1 MADIYNHEAH
11 KFADAGLQLR
21 VPVDMVP
28 ANQYAQLTNAL
39 PIIEGRLE
47 ARAALKWV
55 VNVPNVTT
63 PGSGL
68 HSISRLNQPSVA
80 GVGDRVLG
88 VDTTIQTC
96 PLPSGS
102 VPTQRDSTRDGNQ
115 VSLPN
120 FHFQNDVSAWQI
132 IADRAGMK
140 KYKGGPT
147 GVYQNLGISPPN
159 AIAGSGATA
168 IDGGAGNL
176 NSTGGPGYDWLYT
189 WVNTATLTESNP
201 SDLSIAPSYTG
212 SVTSSTVPDPGF
224 GRTSGGAPGAISG
237 NSASEQRQSVLRTG
251 YAATTQQMQSLKLY
265 LSLAM
270 TNTAGSTG
278 GAVYALV
285 EMSLDGGIAWR
296 LITDTLA
303 YLPSVT
309 NIFAVSLPV
318 TQDMTKLQLRYL
330 TLGVGSTTVPQ
341 NVTVRRIR
349 DRAGNFDLTGLLT
362 GGGGNAVTSLNISS
376 DIVSGIDITQTA
388 TLLPLVNRQATITVL
403 SSNDTQCN
411 ALRLYRRGG
420 SVTAGWAFVGQFPM
434 VAGSGSFTVTDN
446 VADTNLGGF
455 ITFTNDAPVN
465 SVFVLQRPLP
475 YVWGPGFNPSRLF
488 GCGDLDRPDAVYF
501 TNPGNADQWGVGQ
514 WVDVS
519 SPSDPMQN
527 GCIFNTRTFAF
538 SKERMFELLPSLIG
552 GATVTPFQTPCS
564 RGLISPW
571 GLLATARMIYFVAKD
586 GVYVTTGGEETSLV
600 ENDIKPLFPTL
611 DNPLGRLI
619 EGYDSVDL
627 ERIEDIRLRFHND
640 ELWFIYRGITTGIL
654 QTLVYDQNKKRWRA
668 AKYPVN
674 ITTTYSEEGG
684 PASSLLLGDSTGSL
698 YSTQTGTGDVL
709 QASTPAIPVTIRTGA
724 YDQGLTLNQKE
735 YGNVL
740 FDIDPGGATV
750 GSPVTITPLLNGEVV
765 TGAAITVTGSGRQQ
779 VPLTLGDVFGF
790 NISFAITFTRS
801 STINPILYQFD
812 ILWRSEPS
820 AVCHWEARETS
831 NGLIGWQH
839 MRDMNIAIRS
849 TTTVT
854 LTLTLDSTT
863 TQTYTLAST
872 SGLRKKVYV
881 PLHSNK
887 FKMVRYSLDSTDV
900 TQPFRLYET
909 ELEVRAKQWL
919 TSLGYAVVKPFG
931 AESTLAAETIE
942 SQILGGK

>member
-1 MADIYNHEAH
+1 MADIYSHDGH
-11 KFADAGLQLR
+11 KFSDAGLQLR
-21 VPVDMVP
+21 VPPDLCPPSMFT
-28 ANQYAQLTNAL
+28 QLTNAI

-47 ARAALKWV
+47 ARAALKWI
-55 VNVPNVTT
+55 VNIANTTT

-80 GVGDRVLG
+80 NVGDRVLG
-88 VDTTIQTC
+88 VDTTIQTLA
-96 PLPSGS
+96 LPAGS
-102 VPTQRDSTRDGNQ
+102 VATLRDSTRDGNQ
-115 VSLPN
+115 VSLPT

-132 IADRAGMK
+132 VADRAGMR

-147 GVYQNLGISPPN
+147 GVYQTLGIAPPN
-159 AIAGSGATA
+159 AVANSGATA

-189 WVNTATLTESNP
+189 WVNTITQTESNP

-224 GRTSGGAPGAISG
+224 GQTSAGLPGAISG
-237 NSASEQRQSVLRTG
+237 NSAAEVRQSVLRKG
-251 YAATTQQMQSLKLY
+251 YAAATQQMQSLKLY
-265 LSLAM
+265 LSLQM
-270 TNTAGSTG
+270 TNVVGTTG
-278 GAVYALV
+278 GAAYGLV
-285 EMSLDGGIAWR
+285 EMSLDNGTTWR

-303 YLPSVT
+303 YLVNGTS
-309 NIFAVSLPV
+309 IFAVSLPV

-330 TLGVGSTTVPQ
+330 TLGVGNTTIPQ

-362 GGGGNAVTSLNISS
+362 GGGGNASVALNINS
-376 DIVSGIDITQTA
+376 DTVSGIDITQTA
-388 TLLPLVNRQATITVL
+388 TTLALVNRQATVTVL

-434 VAGSGSFTVTDN
+434 TAGSGSFTVTDN
-446 VADTNLGGF
+446 VADSNLGGF

-571 GLLATARMIYFVAKD
+571 GLLATARTIYFVAKD
-586 GVYVTTGGEETSLV
+586 GIYSTTGGEEISLV

-640 ELWFIYRGITTGIL
+640 ELWFIYRGITTGLL

-698 YSTQTGTGDVL
+698 YSTQTGTGDAL
-709 QASTPAIPVTIRTGA
+709 QASTPVIPVTIRTGA
-724 YDQGLTLNQKE
+724 YDQGMPLNQKE

-740 FDIDPGGATV
+740 FDLDPGGATV
-750 GSPVTITPLLNGEVV
+750 ANPVTITPLLNGEVV
-765 TGAAITVTGSGRQQ
+765 TGTAITVTGTGRQQ

-790 NISFAITFTRS
+790 NICFAITFSRS
-801 STINPILYQFD
+801 STINPVLYQFD
-812 ILWRSEPS
+812 IMWKPEPAQVTHFETRES
-820 AVCHWEARETS
+820 AYGLVGWLHAR
-831 NGLIGWQH
+831 
-839 MRDMNIAIRS
+839 DANIAIRS
-849 TTTVT
+849 TSTVT
-854 LTLTLDSTT
+854 LTMTFDGTAQAYSIPST
-863 TQTYTLAST
+863 A
-872 SGLRKKVYV
+872 GARRKVYI
-881 PLHSNK
+881 PFHSNK
-887 FKMVRYSLDSTDV
+887 GKVYKFSFDTTDG
-900 TQPFRLYET
+900 TSFRLYQSDM
-909 ELEVRAKQWL
+909 ELRLKPWV
-919 TSLGYAVVKPFG
+919 TSLGYQVMKAFG
-931 AESTLAAETIE
+931 GEDTLAVSNIAG
-942 SQILGGK
+942 QLLGGK